1 VVKSLGCSS
10 LGLKFNSEH
19 LPCISQPSATPDP
32 EKVMFSSS
40 LPHIVPGQGKKKKKH
55 FVVVVLF
62 LETGF
67 LCVVL
72 AVLELIL

>member
-1 VVKSLGCSS
+1 
-10 LGLKFNSEH
+10 
-19 LPCISQPSATPDP
+19 
-32 EKVMFSSS
+32 VMFSSS